1 MIFPTSEDYIEFY
14 ENEENQVTMIEAYGQ
29 TLDYED
35 LPESVKLE
43 IKTDDVDEWD
53 AALERY
59 VMQLEFKDVPDEYV
73 HTFYE
78 HYCEDRRND

>member
-43 IKTDDVDEWD
+43 IKTDEVSEWD
-53 AALERY
+53 AALKRY

-78 HYCEDRRND
+78 QYCEDK